1 MKDKIIKCVVCILLL
16 LGSMT
21 TSFAQGIFNVSP
33 DTLTWSA
40 NDLTPKEF
48 SINCRGAWEVGV
60 GACQGLYQFDYSS
73 GYDWCIV
80 TVTPLSVNTSSS
92 DRHVAVLITRSNG
105 ATVTLHLIHQ
115 APEPEPEPDPWLGVA
130 DDLPSGHNW
139 IQKTTVMETD
149 GSSYRRDVS
158 FYDGLGYATQEVL
171 VGASSGGAGSIYTP
185 VVYDRMR
192 RADAKTYLPYAVST
206 PSGVYDY
213 ASLTHQAAF
222 YADPTTYDDNRPFA
236 ERVYEP
242 FPSGRPLYFQRE
254 GKQWNESGGHRTTF
268 SYRSNTS
275 EVIPKYVILP
285 GTDYA
290 KHVGDWPAGSLF
302 CTETTDEEGS
312 VSRSFSDGFGKT
324 ILTEQETGVTFPS
337 GKKEKAQTL
346 YVYDLRDSLTLV
358 VQPEGMVALAALPGN
373 VSRDLS
379 LTAGS
384 GTNGTVTDQ
393 YCFVWK
399 RDGRGNIVSEHVPG
413 GGTVRM
419 GYDKRGREVL
429 RTDGRMDP
437 TGGNGA
443 SMILTLHDQYDRVVS
458 ERYVTTSNSS
468 FTTSQ
473 TILRDTVLH
482 TMASNVVN
490 AMFSTRATLR
500 ATVYYPFETFSYPT
514 SGDAAFV
521 PETGFAEQADL
532 ETVRIKGFL
541 KSETVYPAPGVDGS
555 IPAGAPSVTRYYH
568 YDSRGRVIQAAE
580 RWSDGTYRRVST
592 KYSFTGDVLGT
603 KETVIPSGSGATL
616 HSLATVYTRDDRGR
630 VISCARVLDGTNN
643 LATVNYEY
651 DALGSLANK
660 REGNNSGGGTS
671 SKLETAYAYDL
682 HGWTTEI
689 AVGQRST
696 LGVLDTLFAESLY
709 YASALKDSPAA
720 RFDGNISETGFKHRI
735 GSSPSYSI
743 QTNTWSYDYDGLKRL
758 TKANHFTG
766 SSLSSSLTDTEQGIE
781 YDLNGNMTALK
792 RYNSSGLE
800 NDLSFLHTGNR
811 MTSLTDANAIGSD
824 AGAKAFVYDANGNL
838 THDGRKNLDIQW
850 NIINLV
856 SGAVTHDGS
865 LTYARLSDGTLV
877 SSQNTFGNSTTGKRY
892 CGSFVFTT
900 GTGVTAPLVESVT
913 WDEGRIFRD
922 AQTGTYQD
930 CWFAGDHLGDVRS
943 VVDISPNLSSPVVLE
958 QNDYLPYGTKIA
970 NSLHA
975 QMGTNRWRY
984 AGKEEFPEMNLM
996 DFGAR
1001 LYDSFTARWMTVD
1014 PLAEKYFSLNPFAY
1028 CTGNPV
1034 NLIDPFG
1041 TQWYSFTNDNGDT
1054 QYVYSEGRMPDDQR
1068 KQYNNLQYVGY
1079 TIVDKNHNKYYSLF
1093 GRVYDWNDSNGKPA
1107 LGQMYER
1114 IDDLLIMRKLSP
1126 ERKVSMYIPG
1136 LPLGEIR
1143 NLDVNCP
1150 FLYEGLTFT
1159 TIPVG
1164 SDLIKGRKSFGG
1176 ESLYLGS
1183 IYWNNKDINRP
1194 SIDTSLSAI
1203 TEMPTKTRPRRV
1215 NTLRIRNGYF
1225 LIANNFIGKGNGS
1238 STLVLLFDATNA
1250 NAFME
1255 SYNNIFRGHPNNK

>member
-1 MKDKIIKCVVCILLL
+1 MKDKIIKCVVCVLLMIA
-16 LGSMT
+16 SMT
-21 TSFAQGIFNVSP
+21 SSYAQGLFNVSP

-48 SINCRGAWEVGV
+48 SINCRGAWEVGI

-92 DRHVAVLITRSNG
+92 DRHVAVVITRSNG
-105 ATVTLHLIHQ
+105 TTVTLHLIHQ

-130 DDLPSGHNW
+130 DDLPTGYNW
-139 IQKTTVMETD
+139 IQKTTVTETD

-171 VGASSGGAGSIYTP
+171 VGASSGGSGSIYTP

-192 RADAKTYLPYAVST
+192 RADAKTYLPYAVFT
-206 PSGVYDY
+206 PSGVFDY

-236 ERVYEP
+236 EKVYEP
-242 FPSGRPLYFQRE
+242 FPSGLPLYFQRE
-254 GKQWNESGGHRTTF
+254 GDKWNENGGHRTNF
-268 SYRSNTS
+268 SYRTNTLT

-290 KHVGDWPAGSLF
+290 EYVGEWPAGSLF

-337 GKKEKAQTL
+337 GKKEKARTL
-346 YVYDLRDSLTLV
+346 YVYDLRDSLALV
-358 VQPEGMVALAALPGN
+358 VQPNGMAALAALPSN
-373 VSRDLS
+373 APKDLS

-399 RDGRGNIVSEHVPG
+399 RDGRGNIISEHVPG

-419 GYDKRGREVL
+419 AYDKRGREVL
-429 RTDGRMDP
+429 RTDGRMDS

-482 TMASNVVN
+482 TMPSNVVN

-500 ATVYYPFETFSYPT
+500 AAVYYPFEAFSYPT

-521 PETGFAEQADL
+521 PETGVAEQANL

-541 KSETVYPAPGVDGS
+541 KNETVYPAPGVDGS

-568 YDSRGRVIQAAE
+568 YDSHGRVIQTAE

-592 KYSFTGDVLGT
+592 KYSFTGDVLGM
-603 KETVIPSGSGATL
+603 KETVIPSGSGATSHTL
-616 HSLATVYTRDDRGR
+616 STVYTRDDRGR
-630 VISCARVLDGTNN
+630 VVSCNRVLDGTVN
-643 LATVNYEY
+643 LVAVNYDY
-651 DALGSLANK
+651 DALGRLAHK
-660 REGNNSGGGTS
+660 RVGNNNGNGTAS
-671 SKLETAYAYDL
+671 LLETALTYDL
-682 HGWTTEI
+682 HGWTTDME
-689 AVGQRST
+689 VGQRNN
-696 LGVLDTLFAESLY
+696 LGALDTLFVETLHYTSPQKDTNAERY
-709 YASALKDSPAA
+709 
-720 RFDGNISETGFKHRI
+720 DGNISETVFKHRV
-735 GSSPSYSI
+735 GTSQSSSM
-743 QTNTWSYDYDGLKRL
+743 QTNIWSYDYDDLKRL
-758 TKANHFTG
+758 TDANHFAG
-766 SSLSSSLTDTEQGIE
+766 SSQTSSLTDTEQEIA

-824 AGAKAFVYDANGNL
+824 AGAKAFTYDADGNL
-838 THDGRKNLDIQW
+838 MHDGRKDLDIQW
-850 NIINLV
+850 NILNLV
-856 SGAVTHDGS
+856 SGAVTPDGS

-877 SSQNTFGNSTTGKRY
+877 WSQNTSGSITTGKRY

-900 GTGVTAPLVESVT
+900 GTGITTPQVESIA

-922 AQTGTYQD
+922 AQTGTYRD

-943 VVDISPNLSSPVVLE
+943 VLDISMNVSSPVVLE
-958 QNDYLPYGTKIA
+958 QNDYLPFGTKIA
-970 NSLHA
+970 NPLHV

-984 AGKEEFPEMNLM
+984 AGKEEFPDLNLL

-1001 LYDSFTARWMTVD
+1001 MYDPFTARWTKTDDAAATFPNFGSFVYCGSNPISHKEIDGDVWDTVID
-1014 PLAEKYFSLNPFAY
+1014 AAFLAYDVGSAIYHGIKGNHEAAKQSLNNVGEDLLFAAIPGA
-1028 CTGNPV
+1028 TVAVAKGAKALRN
-1034 NLIDPFG
+1034 
-1041 TQWYSFTNDNGDT
+1041 
-1054 QYVYSEGRMPDDQR
+1054 
-1068 KQYNNLQYVGY
+1068 
-1079 TIVDKNHNKYYSLF
+1079 VDRVADA
-1093 GRVYDWNDSNGKPA
+1093 GRVAKDYSKALESMNRGREFEKMILEKVGLKKNTRIFASKTKAGEAISVIPDAVTDHFMIEIKHVGKQS
-1107 LGQMYER
+1107 LTKQ
-1114 IDDLLIMRKLSP
+1114 LQ
-1126 ERKVSMYIPG
+1126 
-1136 LPLGEIR
+1136 GEILAAQKA
-1143 NLDVNCP
+1143 NKKFVLFVKKDT
-1150 FLYEGLTFT
+1150 ELTSSLLSMKESGQ
-1159 TIPVG
+1159 IKVI
-1164 SDLIKGRKSFGG
+1164 SDWKELWKLI
-1176 ESLYLGS
+1176 
-1183 IYWNNKDINRP
+1183 NQ
-1194 SIDTSLSAI
+1194 
-1203 TEMPTKTRPRRV
+1203 
-1215 NTLRIRNGYF
+1215 
-1225 LIANNFIGKGNGS
+1225 
-1238 STLVLLFDATNA
+1238 
-1250 NAFME
+1250 
-1255 SYNNIFRGHPNNK
+1255 